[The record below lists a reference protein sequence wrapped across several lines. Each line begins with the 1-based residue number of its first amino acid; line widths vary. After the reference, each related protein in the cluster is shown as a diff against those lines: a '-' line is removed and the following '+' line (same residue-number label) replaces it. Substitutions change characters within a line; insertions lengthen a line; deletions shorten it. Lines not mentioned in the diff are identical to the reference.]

1 MQIQLQT
8 PHIASS
14 RSIYSGVSHKGA
26 AFGNAG
32 FFIKPIQMV
41 MDPINNSRLF
51 ELFVSDFLGMTFPR
65 TVIETKKRGADMGR
79 ETLFREIVGG
89 LTPVYVCGW
98 LGSLLA
104 FGLEK
109 QFYNPKQ
116 MSFRAWIDSNLLN
129 HFAGITQEVLA
140 KANTVKDLKE
150 GIVKTIVSQI
160 QSTDGIHELPQ
171 FKEYFPEKGWLP
183 EKVKERLVQK
193 LTQYKPYGAKIGESL
208 SKKQIKQQAGFIKS
222 LAAQATDSAALT
234 HRVALMHPDG
244 FPYMEIGP
252 RELTDILGKTKN
264 YLDEFISRALGALAK
279 SPNSALT
286 EFSKKTILC
295 RLLNDSGKSWLSKN
309 FIPRRIDGVIPYM
322 YKLKRLLVGCPLLAT
337 ALFGISFARINNWLT
352 SRRFEGEVFFP
363 GERLTEESKRPGRV
377 LAS

>member
-1 MQIQLQT
+1 MQIQLHT
-8 PHIASS
+8 LNIAKN
-14 RSIYSGVSHKGA
+14 RSFSYGSPRKDA
-26 AFGNAG
+26 AFGNAS
-32 FFIKPIQMV
+32 FFMKPIQMV
-41 MDPINNSRLF
+41 MAPINNSRLF

-79 ETLFREIVGG
+79 ETLLREIVGG

-109 QFYNPKQ
+109 QAYNPKK

-129 HFAGITQEVLA
+129 HFASVTQEVLA
-140 KANTVKDLKE
+140 KAKTVKELKE

-171 FKEYFPEKGWLP
+171 FKEYFPERGWLP
-183 EKVKERLVQK
+183 EKVQEQLIQK
-193 LTQYKPYGAKIGESL
+193 LTQYKPYGTKIGQSL
-208 SKKQIKQQAGFIKS
+208 TKKQMQQQSRFIKS
-222 LAAQATDSAALT
+222 LAAQATDRAALT

-264 YLDEFISRALGALAK
+264 YLDEFMTRALGSLSK
-279 SPNSALT
+279 TPDKVLT
-286 EFSKKTILC
+286 ELSKNKILS
-295 RLLNDSGKSWLSKN
+295 RLFNDSGKSWLSRN

-322 YKLKRLLVGCPLLAT
+322 YKLKRLLVGGPLLAT

-363 GERLTEESKRPGRV
+363 GERLAEESKRPGKV
-377 LAS
+377 LAA